1 MATQAQI
8 EEALRIARRN
18 GYVLTRKETP
28 QRQTLVEGANVQ
40 HTTPG
45 VYRHGAY
52 LREQLAPSHWAA
64 LADRS
69 NPWPKDVSPKLA
81 LKEMGAFLS
90 LRIAEQEARMQG
102 IEL

>member
-1 MATQAQI
+1 MANI
-8 EEALRIARRN
+8 EDALRIARKN
-18 GYVLTRKETP
+18 GYTVTP
-28 QRQTLVEGANVQ
+28 KAPAPRRQTLVEGANVQ
-40 HTTPG
+40 AATPG
-45 VYRHGAY
+45 VYRHGTY

-90 LRIAEQEARMQG
+90 LRIAEQEAAMSG
-102 IEL
+102 IIL

>member
-1 MATQAQI
+1 MATTEQAL
-8 EEALRIARRN
+8 AWARRH
-18 GYVLTRKETP
+18 GYTVTPKAPAP

-40 HTTPG
+40 AATPG
-45 VYRHGAY
+45 VYRHGTY
-52 LREQLAPSHWAA
+52 LREQLSPVHWAA

-90 LRIAEQEARMQG
+90 LRIAEQEAAMSG
-102 IEL
+102 IIL